1 MVYII
6 PLMYLLILQ
15 FANRLHAAV
24 RLSAVLW
31 CVFIFLWG
39 QSFLTLDPDSYIAM
53 PAGNAA
59 ALADVSRS
67 PQSGECAPDCRLNE
81 LTQFQADF
89 TDCRRD
95 GFAPEPA
102 GMPAYAE
109 IPVPV
114 FSGFGTPPPEIRP
127 GPRFLQGGRRCA
139 VLRC

>member
-1 MVYII
+1 MVYIT
-6 PLMYLLILQ
+6 PPMYSLILQ

-31 CVFIFLWG
+31 CIFIFLWG

-53 PAGNAA
+53 PAGSAA

-67 PQSGECAPDCRLNE
+67 SQRGECAPDCLLSE

-95 GFAPEPA
+95 VFAPEPA
-102 GMPAYAE
+102 AVPAYAE
-109 IPVPV
+109 IPAPAL
-114 FSGFGTPPPEIRP
+114 SGIGTPPEIRP
-127 GPRFLQGGRRCA
+127 GPRLLLCSRQRA